1 MVAFDVRLSFEDESE
16 YSSLLHNLSVLFMG
30 KDIKMLVCACT
41 SSNHSC
47 RVALLSNNSRSIASP
62 PPASLYSSIVCSIPF
77 SLRSSYFW
85 HITGLAS
92 FTPASAFC
100 STDSI
105 VAGLDYMK
113 SSLECADVDAFFL
126 RVGAF

>member
-1 MVAFDVRLSFEDESE
+1 
-16 YSSLLHNLSVLFMG
+16 
-30 KDIKMLVCACT
+30 MLVCACT

-47 RVALLSNNSRSIASP
+47 RVALLSNNSRSITSP
-62 PPASLYSSIVCSIPF
+62 PPASLYSSILCSIPF

-85 HITGLAS
+85 YITALAS

-100 STDSI
+100 STASL
-105 VAGLDYMK
+105 APGLDYKK
-113 SSLECADVDAFFL
+113 SSLECADVNAFFL